1 MSEYRLI
8 LVHKQFPQFV
18 STDLT
23 GIGDYCIHY
32 ETIVVLKHDMK
43 INQPGLIAYNFLVSN
58 DYHITRSSW
67 TGSVFNS
74 LSEWE

>member
-1 MSEYRLI
+1 M
-8 LVHKQFPQFV
+8 
-18 STDLT
+18 T
-23 GIGDYCIHY
+23 GIGDYCVHY

-67 TGSVFNS
+67 TGSVFQ
-74 LSEWE
+74 